1 MFSKFIH
8 RNLYFWLIL
17 SALAIL
23 YGIFWLTLH
32 ESHPAISDRLT
43 HACLILAVMVVVGK
57 VAILVNEREKS
68 SLKWLISF
76 WIAYGL
82 LILFLAIITL
92 GSWYLL
98 VSGAKPLWI
107 TILITLF
114 MTGLTALSIFKLI
127 DQIQTFRG
135 KAMNDTELENYI
147 KENFMTHIIPAIDLQ
162 NGQAVRLY
170 KGDYDQKTIYSDQP
184 EALAAQFE
192 TMGAEYLHLVDLDG
206 AKAGTTANLETIRK
220 IKQATKLKIE
230 LGGGIRDLE
239 TVSLYLDDVK
249 LARVILGTAALEN
262 PVFLKAALAKYG
274 AEKIVVGVDI
284 KDGNV
289 ATAGWLETFSTPYLD
304 FLHELENIGVTT
316 TVITDISK
324 DGTLTGPN
332 FALYE
337 EIARETKLNFVV
349 SGGVKDATDIKQAQK
364 ADFYGIIVGKAYYEG
379 KIDLEKVL
387 KS

>member
-1 MFSKFIH
+1 
-8 RNLYFWLIL
+8 
-17 SALAIL
+17 
-23 YGIFWLTLH
+23 
-32 ESHPAISDRLT
+32 
-43 HACLILAVMVVVGK
+43 
-57 VAILVNEREKS
+57 
-68 SLKWLISF
+68 
-76 WIAYGL
+76 
-82 LILFLAIITL
+82 
-92 GSWYLL
+92 
-98 VSGAKPLWI
+98 
-107 TILITLF
+107 
-114 MTGLTALSIFKLI
+114 
-127 DQIQTFRG
+127 
-135 KAMNDTELENYI
+135 
-147 KENFMTHIIPAIDLQ
+147 MTHIIPAIDLQ

-289 ATAGWLETFSTPYLD
+289 ATAGWLETSSTPYLD